1 MQITE
6 DFGNPGRGK
15 NPGGTVINPFSQC
28 KLAKAENTEKNAA
41 YKISE
46 KLNIKNLLNTEHAH
60 SSTAEA
66 TCIWQDGKR
75 LISIVESARRIL
87 N

>member
-1 MQITE
+1 MKKT
-6 DFGNPGRGK
+6 
-15 NPGGTVINPFSQC
+15 
-28 KLAKAENTEKNAA
+28 AA
-41 YKISE
+41 YKIIE
-46 KLNIKNLLNTEHAH
+46 KLNIKNLLNTEHTH

-75 LISIVESARRIL
+75 LISTVESARRIL